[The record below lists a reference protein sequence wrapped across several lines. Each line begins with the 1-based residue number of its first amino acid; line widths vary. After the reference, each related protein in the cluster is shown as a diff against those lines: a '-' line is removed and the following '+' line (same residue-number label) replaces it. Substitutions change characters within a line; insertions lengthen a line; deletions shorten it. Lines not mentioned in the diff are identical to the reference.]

1 MGAVMASV
9 RDAPLTSVEIL
20 DMVSAGEGTY
30 SAASVTGLLLL
41 TATCPEGIMAGAV
54 HYGRDGYVPLAG
66 PFERDPG
73 VYCVLLG
80 RGRMVIPR

>member
-1 MGAVMASV
+1 MM
-9 RDAPLTSVEIL
+9 RDEPLTPAEIL

-30 SAASVTGLLLL
+30 SASSVTGFLLL

-54 HYGRDGYVPLAG
+54 RYGRDGYVPLAK

-80 RGRMVIPR
+80 RGRMVTPR